1 MVRFALRHVAI
12 RAFVGTAVAAITL
25 AVGASVASTT
35 HAQSVVPLP
44 TPSRG
49 PFAGVPPVDA
59 GIAMLVTT
67 EAATPGGLTTTLGD
81 AGCQVETIAV
91 LRPPS
96 RVPGDP
102 IPVTGQNEW
111 SPFVAGA
118 PAAVNEGFVRAF
130 PTIPA
135 NTPFFLRCARG
146 LTPEVD
152 PANARYRIGTDV
164 VTLVDGRRDI
174 EAAPGSASRITTQ
187 LTDRRSYGDLDGG
200 ASDAAVILTHSTG
213 GSGTFAYL
221 GFQSGAQPA
230 SVGPTVLLGDR
241 VTVTNVAIAHGRIMV
256 TYLDRRP
263 NEALAVAPSLPVTR
277 LFAVSG
283 GQLVEIGSLVG

>member
-1 MVRFALRHVAI
+1 MSRSTLVHLAARALTGATVA
-12 RAFVGTAVAAITL
+12 VVTL
-25 AVGASVASTT
+25 ALGFSAARTT
-35 HAQSVVPLP
+35 FAQSVVPLP
-44 TPSRG
+44 SPARG
-49 PFAGVPPVDA
+49 AFAGVPPSGA
-59 GIAMLVTT
+59 GIAMLSTT
-67 EAATPGGLTTTLGD
+67 DAATPGGLTTTLAD

-96 RVPGDP
+96 RGPGEP
-102 IPVTGQNEW
+102 IPLGGQNEW

-146 LTPEVD
+146 AVPQTD
-152 PANARYRIGTDV
+152 PANTRYRVGTDV
-164 VTLVDGRRDI
+164 VALADGRRDI

-200 ASDAAVILTHSTG
+200 AADAAVILVHSTG
-213 GSGTFAYL
+213 GSGTFSYL
-221 GFQSGAQPA
+221 AFQSGAQPA

-256 TYLDRRP
+256 SYLDRRP